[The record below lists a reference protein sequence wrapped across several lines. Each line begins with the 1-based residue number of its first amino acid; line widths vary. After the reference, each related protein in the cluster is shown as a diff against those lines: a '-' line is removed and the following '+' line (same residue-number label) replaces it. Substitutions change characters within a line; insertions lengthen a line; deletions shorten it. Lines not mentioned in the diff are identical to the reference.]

1 MGNDDEALRSAARQD
16 YAAFS
21 RRELEERR
29 QTGFPPFGRLMVF
42 RWSGL
47 DEDEVTRAAQS
58 GTAALRQRLDARSLL
73 LGPGPAPLA
82 RLRGHYRWQT
92 LLRGE
97 SVHHLHEMVAGAL
110 PAMRSEAKDHATAFA
125 INVDPLTMM

>member
-1 MGNDDEALRSAARQD
+1 
-16 YAAFS
+16 
-21 RRELEERR
+21 
-29 QTGFPPFGRLMVF
+29 MVF
-42 RWSGL
+42 RWRGT
-47 DEDEVTRAAQS
+47 DEDEVTRAAHS

-97 SVHHLHEMVAGAL
+97 SIRHLHEMVAGAL
-110 PAMRSEAKDHATAFA
+110 PAMRAAAKDHATTFA